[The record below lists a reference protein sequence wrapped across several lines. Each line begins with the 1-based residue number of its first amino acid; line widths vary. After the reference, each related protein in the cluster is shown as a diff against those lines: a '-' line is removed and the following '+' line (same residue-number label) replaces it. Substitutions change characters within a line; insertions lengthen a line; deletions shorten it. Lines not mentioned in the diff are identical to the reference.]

1 MDTIM
6 RVKNLQKYFPV
17 KKKNFFG
24 VGKDYVKANKDL
36 TIDIYEESSVKVAV
50 ENRPLDARLFSSNDK
65 PEARPFTME
74 RRSKISCLVT

>member
-1 MDTIM
+1 M

-36 TIDIYEESSVKVAV
+36 TIDIYEGETLGIVGESGCGKST
-50 ENRPLDARLFSSNDK
+50 FG
-65 PEARPFTME
+65 
-74 RRSKISCLVT
+74 

>member
-36 TIDIYEESSVKVAV
+36 TIDIYEG
-50 ENRPLDARLFSSNDK
+50 
-65 PEARPFTME
+65 
-74 RRSKISCLVT
+74 